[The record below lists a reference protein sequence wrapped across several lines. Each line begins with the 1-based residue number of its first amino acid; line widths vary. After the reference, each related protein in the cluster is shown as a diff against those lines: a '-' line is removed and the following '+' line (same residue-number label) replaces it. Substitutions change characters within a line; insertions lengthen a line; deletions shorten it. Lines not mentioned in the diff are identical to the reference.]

1 MGAEE
6 KVINLEYNAFCE
18 IREKIEKQILRVQK
32 SASIIATL
40 DVLASLA
47 TVADDMNYVMP
58 IVDNS
63 GMIDIKD
70 GRHPVIE
77 KYYQV
82 EALLKMIHI

>member
-1 MGAEE
+1 MRNKRKNRKANI
-6 KVINLEYNAFCE
+6 KSS
-18 IREKIEKQILRVQK
+18 K